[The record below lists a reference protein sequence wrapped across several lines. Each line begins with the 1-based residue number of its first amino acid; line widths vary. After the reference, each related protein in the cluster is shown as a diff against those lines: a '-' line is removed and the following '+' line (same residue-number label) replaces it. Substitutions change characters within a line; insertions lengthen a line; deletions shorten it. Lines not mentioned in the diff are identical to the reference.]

1 LHFCNLFSLWLLV
14 FLWRFSSITSKFQIM
29 NWLGG
34 FPAMHNSNNICIIS
48 FCGIFFPANKI
59 ASLNNFLHLCVNIFS
74 HVVLLTF
81 CVLSVHHSYHFATS
95 LYSEIRWP
103 SSRLLF
109 SSKRVNYF
117 LWFVPFLSY
126 FNLAFLFSFL
136 CYLFTS

>member
-1 LHFCNLFSLWLLV
+1 
-14 FLWRFSSITSKFQIM
+14 
-29 NWLGG
+29 
-34 FPAMHNSNNICIIS
+34 MHNSNNICIIS

-59 ASLNNFLHLCVNIFS
+59 ASLQLCTPFNSENNFLHLCVNIFS

-81 CVLSVHHSYHFATS
+81 CVLSVHHNYHFATS

-103 SSRLLF
+103 SSRLFF
-109 SSKRVNYF
+109 SSKRVNSF